1 MSVLNLYPIFSA
13 LKNIVHKF
21 NSVIRDFCD
30 GFDNPKARNAKE
42 IVKFNEDNAEIAMPE
57 RAYSSLIFVHRS
69 FKTNIDL
76 AYPDQK
82 ELITSSNS
90 TLTDEEC
97 ETAAK
102 ELQRLAGLDGLGKF
116 MDDNNLDLIVTNS
129 DCSLVSFTAC
139 SGEIAY

>member
-1 MSVLNLYPIFSA
+1 MSVLNLYTIFSA

-82 ELITSSNS
+82 
-90 TLTDEEC
+90 
-97 ETAAK
+97 
-102 ELQRLAGLDGLGKF
+102 
-116 MDDNNLDLIVTNS
+116 
-129 DCSLVSFTAC
+129 
-139 SGEIAY
+139 